1 MHVDHLPSRCTR
13 GIANGID
20 NSSPALLVSQ
30 DDGGL
35 HPSRAQSGNE
45 HGGHSG
51 NGQDSSSGF
60 INFPLRVETPNSNA
74 ASAMRG
80 KRQKQANCQAGD
92 DDHEI
97 AKLLRARAH
106 QHLLRRAS

>member
-1 MHVDHLPSRCTR
+1 
-13 GIANGID
+13 
-20 NSSPALLVSQ
+20 
-30 DDGGL
+30 
-35 HPSRAQSGNE
+35 
-45 HGGHSG
+45 
-51 NGQDSSSGF
+51 
-60 INFPLRVETPNSNA
+60 
-74 ASAMRG
+74 MRG